1 MRMRLIRRTAV
12 AALGCLTMLGLTVAP
27 AGAQSTQLTV
37 QNYAFSPTPVIVAQG
52 TSVTWHNLGPST
64 HTSTG
69 DSPLSL
75 WATGNVVNGATSA
88 AVVFRAAGGFT
99 YHCSI
104 HLQMTAAVRVPI
116 LVAPATGTTM
126 TTFTL
131 TLASATQTGFTYD
144 VQRKIGTGAWATYKT
159 GLKNRTTTFKATA
172 PGTYYFRSRLVRTSN
187 HGFSKWSPMKHV
199 VVS

>member
-1 MRMRLIRRTAV
+1 MYLIRRSAV

-27 AGAQSTQLTV
+27 AAAGTTQLTV
-37 QNYAFSPTPVIVAQG
+37 RNFAFSPTPVIVAQG
-52 TSVTWHNLGPST
+52 TSVTWHNLGAST

-75 WATGNVVNGATSA
+75 WATGNIANGGTSL

-104 HLQMTAAVRVPI
+104 HPQMTAAVRVPI
-116 LVAPATGTTM
+116 LVAPESGTTA
-126 TTFTL
+126 TTFKL
-131 TLASATQTGFTYD
+131 TLASAVQSGFTYD
-144 VQRKIGTGAWATYKT
+144 VQRKIGTGAWTIYKT
-159 GLKNRTTTFKATA
+159 GVTTRTTTFKATA
-172 PGTYYFRSRLVRTSN
+172 GGTYYFRSRLVRTST
-187 HGFSKWSPMKHV
+187 HAFSKWSPMKHV